1 MVSISPDLSVHQR
14 IKLKALKATKKDLN
28 DKLTDS
34 SEYFYYGIRNN
45 KILKIKKDI
54 NNKVEMTEINK
65 KLNTLSAQFTSYKN
79 DVNNLIGVLF
89 SIIKNDI
96 IPNFNILNKS
106 VDELGSSM
114 DKTLDI
120 SNKLNNSF
128 NESLTVVTEFIISR
142 FGGVVNNIYNEI
154 NTVKD
159 QIEHVSRYQLFKIT

>member
-1 MVSISPDLSVHQR
+1 
-14 IKLKALKATKKDLN
+14 
-28 DKLTDS
+28 
-34 SEYFYYGIRNN
+34 
-45 KILKIKKDI
+45 
-54 NNKVEMTEINK
+54 MTEINK